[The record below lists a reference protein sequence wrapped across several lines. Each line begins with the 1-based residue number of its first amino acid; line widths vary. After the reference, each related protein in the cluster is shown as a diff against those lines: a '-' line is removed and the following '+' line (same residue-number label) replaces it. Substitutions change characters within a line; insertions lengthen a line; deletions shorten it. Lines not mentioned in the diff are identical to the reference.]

1 MDVDWS
7 SSGSQHTGKDLQDID
22 KLNIKEEDEFRDFC
36 AWEIEEYISGKQTIY
51 KN

>member
-1 MDVDWS
+1 MDVYQS
-7 SSGSQHTGKDLQDID
+7 SSGSQHTDKDRQDID

-36 AWEIEEYISGKQTIY
+36 AWETEEYISGKQKIC